1 MCIKELNKDS
11 LKVLVLGGN
20 GFIGKNLCKTL
31 YNAGHYV
38 ISLGRKIDPSGTF
51 NEAVVC
57 DYYNDAALFQY
68 VEQADCIFQTI
79 SSVSTSNSDKI
90 FMYGYEKDLKK
101 GIELFEYA
109 AKNKKRVFFLSS
121 GGTVYGDAKLIPTPE
136 DAPTEP
142 VSHYGVLKRA
152 LESAAHVINN
162 TYGKYIYVIRLANP
176 YGPGQDFKK
185 GIGFIDAVLRRSMRG
200 DEISIWGDGTI
211 VRDYIYIDDACK
223 MMCALMFY
231 SGNNSVFNI
240 GTGIGTSQNE
250 IIGIVR
256 KIGLSVDVKYCKAR
270 LFDVKRNVL
279 DIKRISS
286 VYSQNLIPIEQG
298 IEMYY
303 KYLLAQLVKEGKIDE

>member
-1 MCIKELNKDS
+1 MYDKQIQNNP

-20 GFIGKNLCKTL
+20 GFIGRNLCNTL

-38 ISLGRKIDPSGTF
+38 ISLGRKIDSSCIC

-68 VEQADCIFQTI
+68 VDQADCIFQTI
-79 SSVSTSNSDKI
+79 SSISTSNSNRI
-90 FMYGYEKDLKK
+90 YMYGYEKDLKK

-109 AKNKKRVFFLSS
+109 AKSKKRVYFLSS

-152 LESAAHVINN
+152 LESVAHVINN
-162 TYGKYIYVIRLANP
+162 TYGKYVYVIRLANP
-176 YGPGQDFKK
+176 YGPGQDFKR
-185 GIGFIDAVLRRSMRG
+185 GIGFIDAVLRRSMNG

-223 MMCALMFY
+223 MMCALLQY
-231 SGNNSVFNI
+231 NGDDTIFNV
-240 GTGIGTSQNE
+240 GTGIGTSQND
-250 IIGIVR
+250 IINIVR
-256 KIGLSVDVKYCKAR
+256 NIGLNVNVKYCESR
-270 LFDVKRNVL
+270 SFDVKRNVL

-286 VYSQNLIPIEQG
+286 VYPNDLIPIQQG
-298 IEMYY
+298 IETYY
-303 KYLLAQLVKEGKIDE
+303 KYILAQLAKEGKMDG